1 MSRASKDAVVSEFC
15 SITNASPKDAKRY
28 LDKHQRRLDAA
39 IDAYFQE
46 STGRTTV
53 AASSSKL
60 NALFDRYKD
69 RLGDEISVDGTI
81 RLCEDLQVDPE
92 DVVLLAVAYE
102 LKSPKVGEWK
112 RKGWID
118 GWSRLGYDTIEGMR
132 DDALTRLRGKLESDM
147 TYFRKVYD
155 HTFTFA
161 RAEGQRSL
169 AVDTALAFWALLLPT
184 GLAGGALKHDL
195 TGEDV
200 DMDGEESS
208 GWTDEH
214 TEWWFQFL
222 TEKGGKGVSKDTW
235 MMLFDF
241 IHSID
246 SKFLTHDAEAAWPST
261 IDDFVAWARS
271 TGKVPNPE
279 AT

>member
-1 MSRASKDAVVSEFC
+1 MSRASKDTLVSEFC

-28 LDKHQRRLDAA
+28 LDKHQRRLDVA

-46 STGRTTV
+46 SSGGRTTV
-53 AASSSKL
+53 ASTSRL

-69 RLGDEISVDGTI
+69 PSGDDISVDGTI
-81 RLCEDLQVDPE
+81 QLCQDLQVDPE

-102 LKSPKVGEWK
+102 LKSPRVGEWN
-112 RKGWID
+112 RKGWIE
-118 GWSRLGYDTIEGMR
+118 GWSRLGCDSTDSMR
-132 DDALTRLRGKLESDM
+132 VTLAPLRVKLGSDS

-161 RAEGQRSL
+161 RTEGQRSL
-169 AVDTALAFWALLLPT
+169 AVETALAFWALLIPT
-184 GLAGGALKHDL
+184 GLAGGALNHDL
-195 TGEDV
+195 TDEDV
-200 DMDGEESS
+200 DMDGEGSS

-214 TEWWFQFL
+214 TQWWFQFL

-241 IHSID
+241 IRSID

-271 TGKVPNPE
+271 GGKVPTTE
-279 AT
+279 AI